1 MSATELDLAGAEAA
15 PARASSRG
23 RWSSRASFVLA
34 AAGSAVG
41 LGSIWKFP
49 YITGVN
55 GGSWFV
61 LVYLG
66 CVVLVALPIL
76 IAEILIGRTAQRSTV
91 GAFRALSGRGGPWV
105 GVGWLGVAAAFLILS
120 YYFVVA
126 GWTLHYAWLASSG
139 ALFASGPSGFEKLF
153 ADVYSSPSTNLTW
166 FLVFVAITAA
176 VVIGG
181 VQKGIERCCRALV
194 PLLLLVM
201 LLMLVEAARSP
212 GFAPGMRFVFGLQG
226 SVTGQGV
233 LEALG
238 HSFFTLSL
246 GMGAM
251 ITYGSYLGRRDDVVA
266 SASLVAG
273 FDTVISLLAC
283 LAIFPIIFAFE
294 LDAGAGPGLVF
305 VSLPVAF
312 AQMAGGPAWAALF
325 FLLLAIAALSST
337 ISLFE
342 VLVSHLVDERRMARV
357 RACLLSAG
365 ALALAGIP
373 AALSGGTPLFG
384 TKLQSATAGWFGGAG
399 KNWFDLVD
407 YVSSNWLLPLSG
419 LGIAL
424 FFAWRV
430 GAQAREQAFRSGSR
444 FGKLYWSWVWLL
456 RYLVPPAVVVVFLQA
471 SGLVSA

>member
-1 MSATELDLAGAEAA
+1 MSATEMDVAGSE
-15 PARASSRG
+15 PATALEGKRG
-23 RWSSRASFVLA
+23 RWSSRVSFVLA

-66 CVVLVALPIL
+66 CIVLVALPIL

-91 GAFRALSGRGGPWV
+91 GAFRALSERGGFWT
-105 GVGWLGVAAAFLILS
+105 GVGWLGIVAAFLILS

-126 GWTLHYAWLASSG
+126 GWTLHYAWLAVSG
-139 ALFASGPSGFEKLF
+139 GLSAPSGFADLF
-153 ADVYSSPSTNLTW
+153 GKVYASPPINVFW

-181 VQKGIERCCRALV
+181 VQRGIERCCRALV
-194 PLLLLVM
+194 PMLLVVM
-201 LLMLVEAARSP
+201 LLMLIEAVRSP
-212 GFAPGMRFVFGLQG
+212 GFGPGMRFVFGLDG
-226 SVTGQGV
+226 SVTGRGV

-251 ITYGSYLGRRDDVVA
+251 ITYGSYLGRRDDAVA
-266 SASLVAG
+266 SASMVAG

-283 LAIFPIIFAFE
+283 MTIFPIIFTFGLSAN
-294 LDAGAGPGLVF
+294 AGPGLVF

-312 AQMAGGPAWAALF
+312 SQMPGGPLWAAMF

-342 VLVSHLVDERRMARV
+342 VLVSHLVDERRIARV
-357 RACLLSAG
+357 RACLLTAG

-373 AALSGGTPLFG
+373 AALSGGTSLFG
-384 TKLQSATAGWFGGAG
+384 AQMQAATAGLFGGEG
-399 KNWFDLVD
+399 KNWFDFVD
-407 YVSSNWLLPLSG
+407 YVSSNLLLPLSG

-444 FGKLYWSWVWLL
+444 FGRLYWTWVWLL
-456 RYLVPPAVVVVFLQA
+456 RFLVPPAVVIVFLRA
-471 SGLVSA
+471 SGLVGS

>member
-1 MSATELDLAGAEAA
+1 MSATELDITTREPELAPGK
-15 PARASSRG
+15 RDK
-23 RWSSRASFVLA
+23 WSSRVSFVLA

-61 LVYLG
+61 LIYLA
-66 CVVLVALPIL
+66 CIVLVALPIL

-91 GAFRALSGRGGPWV
+91 GAFRALSGRGGLWV
-105 GVGWLGVAAAFLILS
+105 GVGWLGLAAAFLILS
-120 YYFVVA
+120 YYFVVS
-126 GWTLHYAWLASSG
+126 GWTLHYAWLALSG
-139 ALFASGPSGFEKLF
+139 GLSAPSGYGDLFAS
-153 ADVYSSPSTNLTW
+153 VYASPSINLAW
-166 FLVFVAITAA
+166 FLAFIAITAA

-201 LLMLVEAARSP
+201 ILMLVEAARGP
-212 GFAPGMRFVFGLQG
+212 GFAPGMQFVFGLQG
-226 SVTGQGV
+226 SVTGHGV

-251 ITYGSYLGRRDDVVA
+251 ITYGSYLGRRDDAVA
-266 SASLVAG
+266 SASMVAG

-283 LAIFPIIFAFE
+283 MTIFPIIFAFG
-294 LDAGAGPGLVF
+294 LDADAGPGLVF

-312 AQMAGGPAWAALF
+312 AQMAGGPVWAALF

-342 VLVSHLVDERRMARV
+342 VLVSHLVDERRMARL
-357 RACLLSAG
+357 RACLLTAG

-373 AALSGGTPLFG
+373 AALSGGTRLFG
-384 TKLQSATAGWFGGAG
+384 ANMRAATAGLLGGEG

-424 FFAWRV
+424 FLAWRV
-430 GAQAREQAFRSGSR
+430 GAQARELAFRSGSR
-444 FGKLYWSWVWLL
+444 FGRLYWAWVWLL

-471 SGLVSA
+471 SGLVRA

>member
-1 MSATELDLAGAEAA
+1 MSAAELEIAA
-15 PARASSRG
+15 RDAAVAPTNARA
-23 RWSSRASFVLA
+23 RWSSRISFVLA

-61 LVYLG
+61 LVYLA
-66 CVVLVALPIL
+66 CIVLVAIPIM

-91 GAFRALSGRGGPWV
+91 GAFRALSGRGRLWT
-105 GVGWLGVAAAFLILS
+105 GVGWLGLIAAFLILS
-120 YYFVVA
+120 YYFVVS
-126 GWTLHYAWLASSG
+126 GWTLHYTWLALSG
-139 ALFASGPSGFEKLF
+139 QLVAADTAGFQRIF
-153 ADVYSSPSTNLTW
+153 ADVYASPSINLFW
-166 FLVFVAITAA
+166 FLVFIAVTAA

-194 PLLLLVM
+194 PLLLLIM
-201 LLMLVEAARSP
+201 LAMLVDAAQGP
-212 GFAPGMRFVFGLQG
+212 GFTRGMQFVFGVQG
-226 SVTGQGV
+226 SVTAAGV

-251 ITYGSYLGRRDDVVA
+251 ITYGSYLSRKDDAVA
-266 SASLVAG
+266 SASMVAG
-273 FDTVISLLAC
+273 LDTLISLLAC
-283 LAIFPIIFAFE
+283 MTIFPIIFAFG
-294 LDAGAGPGLVF
+294 LDAAAGPGLVF

-312 AQMAGGPAWAALF
+312 AQMPGGQWWATSF
-325 FLLLAIAALSST
+325 FVLLAIAALSST

-342 VLVSHLVDERRMARV
+342 VLVSHLVDERRMTRL
-357 RACLLSAG
+357 RACLWSAG

-373 AALSGGTPLFG
+373 AALSGGTRMFG
-384 TKLQSATAGWFGGAG
+384 IAVQSATAGLFNGSG
-399 KNWFDLVD
+399 KNWFDFVD

-419 LGIAL
+419 LGIAA

-430 GAQAREQAFRSGSR
+430 GAQAREAAFRSGTR

-456 RYLVPPAVVVVFLQA
+456 RYLVPPAVVAVFLKA
-471 SGLVSA
+471 TGSI